1 MEHAISIADM
11 QDRYLRQ
18 ENILI
23 KLLEFLFG
31 LPVALVRMISFVL
44 VVRWVNRLSR
54 SIIRLNE
61 KFEIYTTNRQV
72 LEESEK
78 KFAELLPILKK
89 YKMLVS
95 RVRLPKIFLLDG
107 AITELNEIVSD
118 FEDLHIAYLIFLEPV
133 ERDYPLKREFAM
145 LRAGRERLRDFYNQD
160 FSDIRGDTENTNQM
174 IFSNEVS

>member
-11 QDRYLRQ
+11 QDSYLKR

-31 LPVALVRMISFVL
+31 LPIALVRMFSFVL

-61 KFEIYTTNRQV
+61 KFEIYTTDRQV
-72 LEESEK
+72 IEESEK

-89 YKMLVS
+89 YRIMVS
-95 RVRLPKIFLLDG
+95 RVRLPKMFLLDG
-107 AITELNEIVSD
+107 AIIELNKIVLD
-118 FEDLHIAYLIFLEPV
+118 FEDLHTAYLIFLEPV
-133 ERDYPLKREFAM
+133 ERDYPLKQEFAM
-145 LRAGRERLRDFYNQD
+145 LRAGRERLLDFYNQD
-160 FSDIRGDTENTNQM
+160 FSDIRGDMENSNQM
-174 IFSNEVS
+174 IFSNEAS